1 MEIKRV
7 YEGKKVF
14 FTLKNS
20 NIKKKKS
27 YTLGDS
33 IPNTCIWQKTQIY
46 KR

>member
-7 YEGKKVF
+7 CEGKKVF

-27 YTLGDS
+27 YTLGEI